1 MGIGMILINKRI
13 LSLFSPIGLFILS
26 CDDNS
31 ELCIDKFQIDRKAI
45 CPAVYDPVCGCN
57 GLTYS
62 NDCEAKKSGLK
73 MWIPGSCS
81 GPQKTPK

>member
-1 MGIGMILINKRI
+1 MIKKTFIKI
-13 LSLFSPIGLFILS
+13 SLSTSVVLLFILS

-31 ELCIDKFQIDRKAI
+31 ELCIDKFQIDRTAI

-73 MWIPGSCS
+73 MWIPGLCS

>member
-1 MGIGMILINKRI
+1 MGTGMMLINKRI
-13 LSLFSPIGLFILS
+13 LSLFFTIGLFILS

-31 ELCIDKFQIDRKAI
+31 ELCIDKFQIDRTAI